1 MPLTYN
7 EITAAI
13 YHSCLVYS
21 VHAAKPNPGSSS
33 PCLPQASIALFYNH
47 ILTNVALM
55 GYVATEEV
63 GQREPLTKQER
74 GLRADV
80 IPLRCR

>member
-1 MPLTYN
+1 
-7 EITAAI
+7 
-13 YHSCLVYS
+13 
-21 VHAAKPNPGSSS
+21 
-33 PCLPQASIALFYNH
+33 
-47 ILTNVALM
+47 M